1 MVLLKRQIGI
11 LNRLLVGNEG
21 SCTAWYNLHRLVQ
34 ATLHRLNTV
43 ELLEVGVE
51 LDRVLAQVHA
61 VCALE
66 GD

>member
-1 MVLLKRQIGI
+1 MVLLKHQIGI

-21 SCTAWYNLHRLVQ
+21 SCAAWDDLHGLVQ